1 MKLLEVNH
9 LHTYFKTARGVLKAV
24 NDVSF
29 SLDQGEALG
38 IVGES
43 GFGKTTAALS
53 ICQLLPKEGYIQDGE
68 ILLEGKDL
76 VALSREEIRKHRW
89 KDVSMI
95 FQGAMNAFNPV
106 LTIGKQISEV
116 IVLHE
121 KVSEKEALE
130 RAKELLDWV
139 EIPRERHSQ
148 YPHEFSGGMKQRAM
162 IAMALACSPKIIIGD
177 EPTTALDV
185 MVQAQILNLLEKLR
199 KETNMGMILITHD
212 LSILGETCDKIGV
225 MYAGKMVEIGSVDNI
240 FKQSAHPYTKRL
252 IGCFPDIEG
261 DKVVPKGIDGF
272 PPDLYDPPS
281 GCPFHPRCDYVIDI
295 CREEMPPTIEIE
307 EGHKVAC
314 HRWEDVVHEK

>member
-9 LHTYFKTARGVLKAV
+9 LHTYFKTGKGVLKAV

-29 SLDQGEALG
+29 SLDYGEALG

-43 GFGKTTAALS
+43 GCGKTTAALS
-53 ICQLLPKEGYIQDGE
+53 ICHLLPKEGFIHAGE
-68 ILLEGKDL
+68 IMLEGTDL
-76 VALSREEIRKHRW
+76 VPMSEAEIRKHRW

-106 LTIGKQISEV
+106 LPVGKQIAEA

-121 KVSEKEALE
+121 KVSEKIALE
-130 RAKELLDWV
+130 RAKDLLEWV
-139 EIPRERHSQ
+139 EIPRERYSQ

-212 LSILGETCDKIGV
+212 LSILGETCDKIAV
-225 MYAGKMVEIGSVDNI
+225 MYAGKIVEIGSVDNI
-240 FKQSAHPYTKRL
+240 FKKSAHPYTKRL
-252 IGCFPDIEG
+252 IGCFPNIEG

-281 GCPFHPRCDYVIDI
+281 GCPFHPRCDYTIQI
-295 CREEMPPTIEIE
+295 CRKEMPETIDIE

-314 HRWEDVVHEK
+314 HRWEDVLNGK

>member
-43 GFGKTTAALS
+43 GCGKTTAALS

-162 IAMALACSPKIIIGD
+162 IAMALACSPRLSLAMN
-177 EPTTALDV
+177 P
-185 MVQAQILNLLEKLR
+185 LLL
-199 KETNMGMILITHD
+199 
-212 LSILGETCDKIGV
+212 
-225 MYAGKMVEIGSVDNI
+225 
-240 FKQSAHPYTKRL
+240 
-252 IGCFPDIEG
+252 
-261 DKVVPKGIDGF
+261 
-272 PPDLYDPPS
+272 
-281 GCPFHPRCDYVIDI
+281 
-295 CREEMPPTIEIE
+295 
-307 EGHKVAC
+307 
-314 HRWEDVVHEK
+314 

>member
-9 LHTYFKTARGVLKAV
+9 LHTYFKTGRGVLKAV

-43 GFGKTTAALS
+43 GCGKTTAALS
-53 ICQLLPKEGYIQDGE
+53 ICHLLPKEGFIHDGE

-76 VALSREEIRKHRW
+76 VALSQEEIRKHRW

-130 RAKELLDWV
+130 RTKELLDWV

-240 FKQSAHPYTKRL
+240 FKESAHPYTKRL
-252 IGCFPDIEG
+252 IGCFPNINGE
-261 DKVVPKGIDGF
+261 KVVPKGIDGF

-295 CREEMPPTIEIE
+295 CREEMPPTIEIQ
-307 EGHKVAC
+307 GDHKVAC
-314 HRWEDVVHEK
+314 HRWEDVIHGK